1 MEKVKTIVK
10 IGGKEYTLVG
20 SESEEYIHRVAI
32 FVDRKMN
39 EIEQKNNCLSTSM
52 IAVLTAVNI
61 ADEYL
66 KLEDQYNRLKEQNAS
81 LKAEN
86 ASLKESAKRRSASS
100 LLEVSRK
107 NNNQRKTMGTDL

>member
-1 MEKVKTIVK
+1 MEKVKTNVK

-20 SESEEYIHRVAI
+20 RESEEYIHRVAI
-32 FVDRKMN
+32 YVDRKMS
-39 EIEQKNNCLSTSM
+39 EIEKRNNSLSTSM

-61 ADEYL
+61 ADDYL

-86 ASLKESAKRRSASS
+86 ASLKETTKRRSVSN
-100 LLEVSRK
+100 LLEVNRK
-107 NNNQRKTMGTDL
+107 NSNQRKTMGTDL